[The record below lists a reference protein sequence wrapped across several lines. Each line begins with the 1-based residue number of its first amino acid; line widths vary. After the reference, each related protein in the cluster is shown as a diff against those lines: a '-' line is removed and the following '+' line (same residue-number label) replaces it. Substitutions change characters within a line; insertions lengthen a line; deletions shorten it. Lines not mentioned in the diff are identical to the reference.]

1 MPILHAKHLG
11 NKRIWV
17 QQHVIFEKV
26 PGNLKTRFHTGVFQ
40 TTKLVAQA
48 TLANNFCTALS
59 GEIIWS
65 KCCVSSPQL
74 FLQKT
79 TRFYWLSS
87 MACEFCSPRSMKT
100 SSFGSFISLLMTK
113 NEKRLRERPAW
124 HILRHWILWYHL
136 NREAGCSSTVFN
148 HRNRKCYLAGRRKY
162 TKSTMSQTW
171 LCLFKMFLNLFNTPL
186 LFTTPWEHAPHIA
199 TCKSRK
205 TKPSNLFSTMWWLFS
220 HTHAGCIIKLQH
232 SSLTWNFLLQL
243 KMVKPLRI

>member
-1 MPILHAKHLG
+1 MCPHHSYFYRKPQDFTGWAQWHVNSALQGAWRPAVLAVSFPYWWQK
-11 NKRIWV
+11 NK
-17 QQHVIFEKV
+17 
-26 PGNLKTRFHTGVFQ
+26 
-40 TTKLVAQA
+40 
-48 TLANNFCTALS
+48 
-59 GEIIWS
+59 
-65 KCCVSSPQL
+65 
-74 FLQKT
+74 
-79 TRFYWLSS
+79 
-87 MACEFCSPRSMKT
+87 
-100 SSFGSFISLLMTK
+100 
-113 NEKRLRERPAW
+113 KRQRERPAW

-205 TKPSNLFSTMWWLFS
+205 TKPSNLFSSMWWLFS

-243 KMVKPLRI
+243 KMVKPLRV